1 MRRTRLEA
9 LTPAR
14 LRWWLA
20 VFFVALAVP
29 TAFLIHQAYSRLKW
43 ETFHQHRVLAE
54 ELARRIDTRAADL
67 IAAEEARSSA
77 DYAFLTVAG
86 DPASGF
92 VQRSEL
98 SAFPVRSAIP
108 GLIGFFQVGADGA
121 FSTPLLPPPGSEPSM
136 LGIDQQELQQRR
148 ALAARLRSILGRNRL
163 VQAPRPA
170 TAAAAPAQEGGV
182 AAGAAAR
189 SRTDT
194 DRAQPS
200 TALSEQAE
208 SEPQAAFDLL
218 TSGRESE
225 KKALRAPAQGAVSRV
240 EDLGL
245 DLKYQSK
252 AAPAPAPEER
262 AVRKERQALAQTRAA
277 AEPEAATAGKPDVRI
292 DIFESDVDPFDF
304 ALLDSGQFVL
314 YRRVWRDG
322 QRLIQGA
329 LIDQKTFLDGLVEAA
344 FRGTALARM
353 SELVV
358 AYRGNVVAAFT
369 GEAARGYTM
378 DPEALRGALLYR
390 APLPAPLA
398 DLELVFSI
406 AHLPAGPGAGLLAW
420 TAAVL
425 TIVLCAGLFAM
436 YRLGLRQIALAR
448 QQQDFVSAVSHEL
461 KTPLTSIRMYG
472 EMLREGWAADDRKKE
487 YYDYIFQES
496 ERLSRLIA
504 NVLQLARMTR
514 NELSIDSRPQ
524 SVGEL
529 IDAVRSKVAT
539 QIERAGFV
547 LELDCEEQA
556 ARSVIRVDP
565 DCFTQILINLIDN
578 ALKFSARADHRV
590 LELRCRRRRESSVEI
605 AVRDFGPG
613 VAADQMKKVFRLF
626 YRASNELTRETVG
639 TGIGLALVSQLTQA
653 MGGKVDVVNRD
664 PGAEFRV
671 MFPSVDAPGPAP
683 SG

>member
-1 MRRTRLEA
+1 MRRTRLES

-14 LRWWLA
+14 LRGWLA
-20 VFFVALAVP
+20 VFFVALALP
-29 TAFLIHQAYSRLKW
+29 AGFLIHQAYSRLKW

-54 ELARRIDTRAADL
+54 ELAQRIDTRAVDL
-67 IAAEEARSSA
+67 IGAEETRSFA
-77 DYAFLTVAG
+77 DYTFLTVAG

-108 GLIGFFQVGADGA
+108 GLIGYFQVDADGA
-121 FSTPLLPPPGSEPSM
+121 FTTPLLPPPGAEPAA
-136 LGIDQQELQQRR
+136 LGIDAQELQQRR
-148 ALAARLRSILGRNRL
+148 ALAARLRTILGRNRL

-170 TAAAAPAQEGGV
+170 PAADAPMRKGDIEVGATTPSRSDSDQTQASSAMPAPAEG
-182 AAGAAAR
+182 A
-189 SRTDT
+189 
-194 DRAQPS
+194 
-200 TALSEQAE
+200 
-208 SEPQAAFDLL
+208 PQAAFDLL
-218 TSGRESE
+218 TSGRQRE
-225 KKALRAPAQGAVSRV
+225 KKALETPAERAASRV

-252 AAPAPAPEER
+252 APAAPAMEER
-262 AVRKERQALAQTRAA
+262 TARKERSALAQTRTA
-277 AEPEAATAGKPDVRI
+277 AEPESAEAGKANVRI

-329 LIDQKTFLDGLVEAA
+329 LIDQKTFLDGLVESA
-344 FRGTALARM
+344 FRGTTLARM

-358 AYRGNVVAAFT
+358 AYRGGVVAAFT
-369 GEAARGYTM
+369 GETARGYTT
-378 DPEALRGALLYR
+378 DPETLHGALLYR
-390 APLPAPLA
+390 TPLPAPLG

-406 AHLPAGPGAGLLAW
+406 EHLPAGPGAGVLAW
-420 TAAVL
+420 TAGVL
-425 TIVLCAGLFAM
+425 AIVLCAGFFAM
-436 YRLGLRQIALAR
+436 YRLGLRQIGLAR

-472 EMLREGWAADDRKKE
+472 EMLREGWAADDKKKE

-514 NELSIDSRPQ
+514 NELTVDPRPL

-529 IDAVRSKVAT
+529 IDAVRSKVST

-547 LELDCEEQA
+547 LDLDCETEA
-556 ARSVIRVDP
+556 THSIIRVDP
-565 DCFTQILINLIDN
+565 DCFTQILINLVDN
-578 ALKFSARADHRV
+578 ALKFSAHADHRV
-590 LELRCRRRRESSVEI
+590 LELRCRRRRDSSVEVT
-605 AVRDFGPG
+605 VRDFGPG
-613 VAADQMKKVFRLF
+613 VAPDQLKKIFRLF
-626 YRASNELTRETVG
+626 YRAEDELTRETVG

-664 PGAEFRV
+664 PGAEFHV
-671 MFPSVDAPGPAP
+671 VFPLASAADAAQPG
-683 SG
+683 